1 MKPNADMI
9 TKILSDLRV
18 NGKVA
23 QDRLLIGKGSD
34 EVLTFG
40 SGNLKVRY
48 TPQITGGRTFTVLG
62 SSDHDVYDEVVILKP
77 YPKPSN
83 SFSEQWI
90 LPASDTIWISD
101 NLQDP
106 NYSSWRLIMFV
117 GRTNAA
123 SGNVPTRWALKTV
136 VNGSGAYGIDWA
148 TSNVQ
153 DFLGVDTNITWSNG
167 EASSYPTSVN
177 DWSTDGA
184 QAKQPEQF
192 SMSNV
197 EGSIQKLEYT
207 TDGSTWHTLGEASNG
222 ATVVYEPIEFDQS
235 YLSNDGKITIQHN
248 FNDKNVLCLGYTPQP
263 KEIEYLD
270 NQIVLDYSDQN
281 SSNFTGAVW
290 FVNSAQSMLVIP
302 GVIEPEEPS
311 GQMRVSG
318 AGISDANGIYTLT
331 SGSTSEPLEYT
342 KEGTSWVIDRTMG
355 YDSTHT
361 HVNWSIRN
369 TNTSAYAYASES
381 FGGAEV
387 KYPWEL
393 TWAMDPDGVEPVP
406 TVEQYTP
413 PEHNN
418 VVITSP
424 IYVSGSHPT
433 QVNCDGKYETY
444 DGSAAST
451 VPPSGSTTVVVYFT
465 MDGGFQITVIQN
477 DSTGEV
483 TFYLMDV
490 SSQMDDAVVYFVGH
504 PSDTSTNHY
513 DPTQAVWSLG
523 PEGVDP
529 IPKFGLQPPGVYV
542 ISGAGTA
549 DVNGTYWAVPTE
561 EWSNIFNGTTLNN
574 MQHCWTNG
582 TYYLCDILS
591 QYPYPSRTIQI
602 MGYEYV
608 DGVASGNMVNFYTC
622 APFSLD
628 GDITTATFQVAHGD
642 SPAPTVE
649 KISSVVLPDPSIRI
663 SNCGVEEANGDYSI
677 IPEQYWDQYVDP
689 TYLQNHTVV
698 QLWTNGTGVLETN
711 GAEPYIYPVGSDPSK
726 VDPWY
731 AGVVSTDPND
741 PLTVS
746 VWITLDNGIAPVPT
760 LEAI

>member
-34 EVLTFG
+34 EVLMFG

-48 TPQITGGRTFTVLG
+48 TPQVTGGRTFTVLG

-117 GRTNAA
+117 GHSNEA
-123 SGNVPTRWALKTV
+123 SGDVPTRWTLKTV
-136 VNGSGAYGIDWA
+136 VNGGGAYGIDWA
-148 TSNVQ
+148 TPNIQ

-167 EASSYPTSVN
+167 EASSYPTSVS
-177 DWSTDGA
+177 DWSTDGSL
-184 QAKQPEQF
+184 AKQPEQF
-192 SMSNV
+192 SMSNTESSV
-197 EGSIQKLEYT
+197 QKLEYT
-207 TDGSTWHTLGEASNG
+207 TDGSTWHALGEASSG
-222 ATVVYEPIEFDQS
+222 ATVVYEPIEFDQT
-235 YLSNDGKITIQHN
+235 YLDNTGKLHIQHN
-248 FNDKNVLCLGYTPQP
+248 FNNKNVLCLGCTPQP

-270 NQIVLDYSDQN
+270 NQLVLDYSDQN

-290 FVNSAQSMLVIP
+290 FVNSAQSMLVT
-302 GVIEPEEPS
+302 PEEPS

-318 AGISDANGIYTLT
+318 AGISDADGIYTLT
-331 SGSTSEPLEYT
+331 SGSASEPLEYT
-342 KEGTSWVIDRTMG
+342 KEGTSWVIARTMG
-355 YDSTHT
+355 YDPTHT

-369 TNTSAYAYASES
+369 TNTNAYAYASES

-393 TWAMDPDGVEPVP
+393 TWAIDPDGVEPVP

-413 PEHNN
+413 SEHND

-451 VPPSGSTTVVVYFT
+451 VAPSGSTTVVVYFT

-477 DSTGEV
+477 DTTGEV

-490 SSQMDDAVVYFVGH
+490 SSQMDDAIVYFVGH
-504 PSDTSTNHY
+504 PSNTSTNHY
-513 DPTQAVWSLG
+513 DPTQADWSLG

-622 APFSLD
+622 APFPLD
-628 GDITTATFQVAHGD
+628 GDLTTATFQVAHGD

-649 KISSVVLPDPSIRI
+649 KIS
-663 SNCGVEEANGDYSI
+663 
-677 IPEQYWDQYVDP
+677 
-689 TYLQNHTVV
+689 
-698 QLWTNGTGVLETN
+698 
-711 GAEPYIYPVGSDPSK
+711 
-726 VDPWY
+726 
-731 AGVVSTDPND
+731 
-741 PLTVS
+741 
-746 VWITLDNGIAPVPT
+746 
-760 LEAI
+760 

>member
-48 TPQITGGRTFTVLG
+48 TPQVTGGRTFTVLG

-235 YLSNDGKITIQHN
+235 YLSSDGKITIQHN

-263 KEIEYLD
+263 KEITYLD
-270 NQIVLDYSDQN
+270 NEIVLDYSDQN
-281 SSNFTGAVW
+281 SSNLSGAVW
-290 FVNSAQSMLVIP
+290 FVNSKQEMLVVPVAPEILTVTGAGSSDVNGTYNLVAESEWSSCISDEDLA
-302 GVIEPEEPS
+302 GVTSGSAYLNENRDHVLFDKTTAASRTITFMTHKDLGSNPLYRADDVTSGDATTVTFTVVNGASPAPTVTVGEGVTDPEEP
-311 GQMRVSG
+311 
-318 AGISDANGIYTLT
+318 
-331 SGSTSEPLEYT
+331 
-342 KEGTSWVIDRTMG
+342 
-355 YDSTHT
+355 
-361 HVNWSIRN
+361 
-369 TNTSAYAYASES
+369 
-381 FGGAEV
+381 
-387 KYPWEL
+387 
-393 TWAMDPDGVEPVP
+393 PD
-406 TVEQYTP
+406 
-413 PEHNN
+413 N
-418 VVITSP
+418 VVVTSP

-433 QVNCDGKYETY
+433 QVNCDGTYETY

-451 VPPSGSTTVVVYFT
+451 AAPSGSTTVAVYFT
-465 MDGGFQITVIQN
+465 MDGGFQITIIQN
-477 DSTGEV
+477 NTSGEV

-523 PEGVDP
+523 QYGTDP
-529 IPKFGLQPPGVYV
+529 IPTISLEQPVKTGSFDVA
-542 ISGAGTA
+542 GAGTA
-549 DVNGTYWAVPTE
+549 GVDGIYYEVPHDQY
-561 EWSNIFNGTTLNN
+561 LNYIPSYLPIDEVYRIY
-574 MQHCWTNG
+574 TNG
-582 TYYLCDILS
+582 TYMLLVYVYSTSGPQYKFGILNNGGDW
-591 QYPYPSRTIQI
+591 YMEELYTSRSWFTHLDAISVV
-602 MGYEYV
+602 GT
-608 DGVASGNMVNFYTC
+608 STVN
-622 APFSLD
+622 
-628 GDITTATFQVAHGD
+628 GTA
-642 SPAPTVE
+642 PAPTVTQINTASE
-649 KISSVVLPDPSIRI
+649 V
-663 SNCGVEEANGDYSI
+663 
-677 IPEQYWDQYVDP
+677 
-689 TYLQNHTVV
+689 
-698 QLWTNGTGVLETN
+698 
-711 GAEPYIYPVGSDPSK
+711 
-726 VDPWY
+726 
-731 AGVVSTDPND
+731 
-741 PLTVS
+741 
-746 VWITLDNGIAPVPT
+746 
-760 LEAI
+760 

>member
-23 QDRLLIGKGSD
+23 QDKLLIGKGSD

-48 TPQITGGRTFTVLG
+48 TPQVTGGRTFTVLG
-62 SSDHDVYDEVVILKP
+62 SSNHDVYDEVVVLKP

-83 SFSEQWI
+83 SFIAQWV

-207 TDGSTWHTLGEASNG
+207 TDGSTWHTLGEASSG
-222 ATVVYEPIEFDQS
+222 ATVVYEPIEFNAS
-235 YLSNDGKITIQHN
+235 HLSSDGKITIQHN

-270 NQIVLDYSDQN
+270 NQLVLDYSDQN
-281 SSNFTGAVW
+281 SANLSGAVW
-290 FVNSAQSMLVIP
+290 FIGSQQSML
-302 GVIEPEEPS
+302 S
-311 GQMRVSG
+311 G
-318 AGISDANGIYTLT
+318 
-331 SGSTSEPLEYT
+331 
-342 KEGTSWVIDRTMG
+342 GTSD
-355 YDSTHT
+355 
-361 HVNWSIRN
+361 
-369 TNTSAYAYASES
+369 
-381 FGGAEV
+381 
-387 KYPWEL
+387 
-393 TWAMDPDGVEPVP
+393 DP
-406 TVEQYTP
+406 
-413 PEHNN
+413 
-418 VVITSP
+418 
-424 IYVSGSHPT
+424 
-433 QVNCDGKYETY
+433 
-444 DGSAAST
+444 
-451 VPPSGSTTVVVYFT
+451 
-465 MDGGFQITVIQN
+465 
-477 DSTGEV
+477 STG
-483 TFYLMDV
+483 
-490 SSQMDDAVVYFVGH
+490 
-504 PSDTSTNHY
+504 
-513 DPTQAVWSLG
+513 DP
-523 PEGVDP
+523 
-529 IPKFGLQPPGVYV
+529 VYV
-542 ISGAGTA
+542 ISGAGTT
-549 DVNGTYWAVPTE
+549 DVNGSYWAVPTE
-561 EWSNIFNGTTLNN
+561 EWSNIFNGPTLNN

-582 TYYLCDILS
+582 TYYLCGILS

-608 DGVASGNMVNFYTC
+608 DGVASSNMVNFYTC

-642 SPAPTVE
+642 SPAPT
-649 KISSVVLPDPSIRI
+649 
-663 SNCGVEEANGDYSI
+663 
-677 IPEQYWDQYVDP
+677 
-689 TYLQNHTVV
+689 
-698 QLWTNGTGVLETN
+698 
-711 GAEPYIYPVGSDPSK
+711 
-726 VDPWY
+726 
-731 AGVVSTDPND
+731 
-741 PLTVS
+741 
-746 VWITLDNGIAPVPT
+746 IA
-760 LEAI
+760 LA